1 MGILMNRFF
10 IDELAGDTNSITDKE
25 DIKHISKV
33 LRLDIDDE
41 VEIVDGAKKE
51 YIMKIVYIKN
61 DNICLEKVKSV
72 DIQREDKIKIILYQG
87 IPKGSKLEY
96 ICKNTTQAGIYEVVP
111 VRFKRC
117 VATDVNDKKIQRL
130 QKIMDESAKQCKR
143 TEIPEIRVP
152 ISFDEMMK
160 ALEDNDA
167 NILFYEDERNHTIR
181 DFVQRIRAL
190 KYIKRIGII
199 IGPEGGIDEK
209 ELEVMKK
216 GDIDILSLGNRILRT
231 EIAPI
236 IAKSILT
243 YELENSR

>member
-1 MGILMNRFF
+1 MNRFF
-10 IDELAGDTNSITDKE
+10 IDEVAGKTNNIIDKE

-41 VEIVDGAKKE
+41 VEIVDREKKE
-51 YIMKIVYIKN
+51 YIMKIVDIKN
-61 DNICLEKVKSV
+61 DNICLEKVSSV
-72 DIQREDKIKIILYQG
+72 DIQREDEIKIILYQG
-87 IPKGSKLEY
+87 IPKGSKLED
-96 ICKNTTQAGIYEVVP
+96 ICKNTTQSGIYQVVP

-143 TEIPEIRVP
+143 TEIPKIKMP
-152 ISFDEMMK
+152 LSFDEMMK
-160 ALEDNDA
+160 ALKDNDA

-243 YELENSR
+243 YELENN

>member
-1 MGILMNRFF
+1 MNRFF

-87 IPKGSKLEY
+87 IPKGSKLED

-167 NILFYEDERNHTIR
+167 NIL
-181 DFVQRIRAL
+181 VQRIRAL

>member
-1 MGILMNRFF
+1 MNRFF
-10 IDELAGDTNSITDKE
+10 IDEVIGETNNITDKE

-41 VEIVDGAKKE
+41 VEIVDREKKE
-51 YIMKIVYIKN
+51 YIMRIVEIKN
-61 DNICLEKVKSV
+61 DNICLEKVSSV
-72 DIQREDKIKIILYQG
+72 DIQREDDIKIRLYQG
-87 IPKGSKLEY
+87 IPKGSKMED
-96 ICKNTTQAGIYEVVP
+96 ICKNATQVGMYELVP

-160 ALEDNDA
+160 DLQNNDA
-167 NILFYEDERNHTIR
+167 NILFYEDERNQTIR
-181 DFVQRIRAL
+181 DFVQKIRDV
-190 KYIKRIGII
+190 KDIKSIGII

-216 GDIDILSLGNRILRT
+216 SNIDILSLGNRILRT

-243 YELENSR
+243 YELENTR